1 MTIRRQAKGITGIS
15 AQLLGASDFPADV
28 FRIPFVHDIAE
39 RGEIIFSL
47 FAVYAIVDG
56 DKTNVMIREKSIGI
70 IAYLQIVPAE
80 PRHIFYNN
88 RSNITGLDVLNHFLK
103 AGTVE
108 RSPSLSMPKSEGL
121 EPNYFFIF
129 QQCL

>member
-1 MTIRRQAKGITGIS
+1 MIQSKPSEKGEIIPSLSRMG
-15 AQLLGASDFPADV
+15 DV
-28 FRIPFVHDIAE
+28 LHDIAE

-108 RSPSLSMPKSEGL
+108 
-121 EPNYFFIF
+121 
-129 QQCL
+129 